1 MEEGGY
7 DWEALFLA
15 IEKVADTF
23 PGCRAALAGEIAL
36 AAVDLEEGHEGR
48 LPLLQMA
55 QRIRKTP
62 ATQDVGTGQK
72 PPPFYY

>member
-23 PGCRAALAGEIAL
+23 PGCRAALAGELAL
-36 AAVDLEEGHEGR
+36 AAVDMVDGHEGR

-55 QRIRKTP
+55 QQIRKTGP
-62 ATQDVGTGQK
+62 TQDVGRGRK
-72 PPPFYY
+72 GPPFYY